1 MAKTKQEVL
10 AIAGLTSEQKE
21 RAEAFFTAQE
31 RFHKPL
37 EIQANTNQ
45 EVKQFLNQLI
55 ENYNKRKERE
65 AKSKAKAAK
74 KQQQVETIQ
83 ALITDAN
90 EYGFTF
96 DEIVEAINNAVK
108 EKKNAAIRAKIAELE
123 AQLV

>member
-10 AIAGLTSEQKE
+10 AIVGLTNEQKE
-21 RAEAFFTAQE
+21 RAEAFFMAQE

-65 AKSKAKAAK
+65 AKSKAKAAE
-74 KQQQVETIQ
+74 KQQQVVTIQ

-90 EYGFTF
+90 AYGFTF

-108 EKKNAAIRAKIAELE
+108 EKKNAAIKAKIAELE